1 MLWAVVD
8 VFGQVCCKKTG
19 CVTDGADWLPAH
31 IISDSSL
38 HSAVRLNV
46 SDCSDLTQLT
56 GLRYGW
62 RETPFQYL
70 RAALYSKENSL
81 PAAPFVTFH
90 SAPEMQM
97 QQHFVHKI
105 K

>member
-1 MLWAVVD
+1 MYE
-8 VFGQVCCKKTG
+8 QVCCKKAG
-19 CVTDGADWLPAH
+19 CDVDGADWLVAVV
-31 IISDSSL
+31 ITVGSQ

-46 SDCSDLTQLT
+46 SDCGDLTQLT

-70 RAALYSKENSL
+70 HAAVYSKENML
-81 PAAPFVTFH
+81 PAPPFVTFH
-90 SAPEMQM
+90 KAPQIHT
-97 QQHFVHKI
+97 QQNFIHRI